1 MSDNFQPSSTGSP
14 TIVVPDNA
22 APYDDSVMT
31 QKELLLELRHDVRRM
46 ASVLD
51 VIAAQDLHS
60 RTTELERWRQRADG
74 RMDTL
79 VKGVPFLGGVVGL
92 VSAGLAVLATLTLI
106 P

>member
-1 MSDNFQPSSTGSP
+1 MSDNYQHSTGAP
-14 TIVVPDNA
+14 AIVVPDSA

-31 QKELLLELRHDVRRM
+31 QKELLLELRRDVRKM

-51 VIAAQDLHS
+51 VMAAQDLHS

-74 RMDTL
+74 RMDTI
-79 VKGVPFLGGVVGL
+79 VRGVPFLGGVIGL
-92 VSAGLAVLATLTLI
+92 ISAALAVLATVTLI